1 VSLQGVYRKPT
12 SAGFTAGGLM
22 LALFIGIA
30 CASVGTIALILIFG
44 DLNYWLILIELLIRL
59 AQNLD

>member
-1 VSLQGVYRKPT
+1 
-12 SAGFTAGGLM
+12 M

-44 DLNYWLILIELLIRL
+44 DLSYYLTVFGVANCLICQRKV
-59 AQNLD
+59 A